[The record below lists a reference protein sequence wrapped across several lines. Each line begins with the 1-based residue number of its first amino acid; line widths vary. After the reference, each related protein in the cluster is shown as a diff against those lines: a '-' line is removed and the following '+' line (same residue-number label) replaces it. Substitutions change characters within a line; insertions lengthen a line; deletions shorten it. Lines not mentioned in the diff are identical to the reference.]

1 MWFGRAHAVRGRMFT
16 WEVLTD
22 FDGDIAAPALEESFR
37 RDFPGMEERPVFW
50 RKTAAGTAFWW
61 PFPMNRWTFVET

>member
-22 FDGDIAAPALEESFR
+22 FDGDIAAPALEE
-37 RDFPGMEERPVFW
+37 
-50 RKTAAGTAFWW
+50 
-61 PFPMNRWTFVET
+61 